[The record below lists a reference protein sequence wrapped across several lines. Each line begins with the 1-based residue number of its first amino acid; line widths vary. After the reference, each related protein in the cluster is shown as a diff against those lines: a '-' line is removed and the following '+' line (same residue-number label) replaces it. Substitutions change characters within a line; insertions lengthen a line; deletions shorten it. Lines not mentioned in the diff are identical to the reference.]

1 MEAADFAGR
10 LQLLEAQVGDLQRRL
25 ESVSREKV
33 PEAAPDVQ
41 KRLQS
46 LEESMNLQ
54 RSSNDERLKVLSSEL
69 QQNTKTVMHQLEQ
82 HLSTIEEATK
92 QQSLHTES
100 TLKNLAKKV
109 EDSLQNAALEISD
122 AALQNL
128 LNQAEKMKRPRPMPF
143 EHRVVR
149 QVSNE
154 PWQGA
159 GGAGI
164 RSMSPAVVRGMTPVM
179 SVPALRAG
187 MPNSPSTA
195 SLRALSPETMVAMA
209 LQSPRGDIARGRS
222 SEPMMRGPVRP
233 DAPRPTLVNVPQL
246 SGAASPP
253 FGRLQSSP
261 RGVPPTWLQRAPAAL
276 VPRG

>member
-149 QVSNE
+149 Q
-154 PWQGA
+154 GA